1 MLCRTYSVLIITCA
15 LLATSVQARNFGPLS
30 VEDRSF
36 GANQRGST
44 SNQGEDGLYLLL
56 EQNAELQEQIR
67 HLEGQ
72 IEELRHQFER
82 MRQGERQ
89 RYLDLDSR
97 INAIVDGKV
106 GAEPGESSSVEGS
119 SSERDPQAQADAD
132 AEAYHQA
139 RELLSNRDFDGA
151 VAAFEQYLADFPDG
165 DNRPFAHFWLGR
177 IYSSKPDADTDAAIG
192 HLQTVVND
200 FPDHAQ
206 APASLYSLAVIQSR
220 AGDAQSARDNLRKL
234 LDRYPDS
241 SEREHARTFLEQ
253 L

>member
-1 MLCRTYSVLIITCA
+1 MLRRTLTALTLSCA
-15 LLATSVQARNFGPLS
+15 LLSTAAQARNFGPLS

-36 GANQRGST
+36 GANQRAAAAD
-44 SNQGEDGLYLLL
+44 QGESGLYLLL

-67 HLEGQ
+67 QLEGQ
-72 IEELRHQFER
+72 IEELRHHFER

-89 RYLDLDSR
+89 RYLDLDRR

-106 GAEPGESSSVEGS
+106 GGERGESSSNDGP
-119 SSERDPQAQADAD
+119 SSERDPQAQADAE

-151 VAAFEQYLADFPDG
+151 VAAFEQYLADCPNG
-165 DNRPFAHFWLGR
+165 DNRRFANFGVGR
-177 IYSSKPDADTDAAIG
+177 IHSSKSEPDTSAAIS
-192 HLQTVVND
+192 HLQTVVDD

-206 APASLYSLAVIQSR
+206 APASLYSLAVIQARS
-220 AGDAQSARDNLRKL
+220 GDAQSAQDNLRLL

-241 SEREHARTFLEQ
+241 SEREHARTFLDQ